1 MKIAFDVKYTG
12 TPLHTIIAL
21 ISTGLFSFALFLVIS
36 EGSGLYRIW
45 LSFLYLTALLL
56 AVSYV
61 LRCLKFTRQEKILY
75 ILRGLPGSGKSTLAK
90 HLVPEECV
98 CENDAFF
105 VDTNGVYHFNRD
117 AHSFAVRAC
126 FNKAYALMKQ
136 DEPRIAVANVFTKK
150 KHYRNYEKI
159 AAKYG
164 YRVQVFVCNGGFQ
177 NVHEVPEETIASMK
191 ECFEA

>member
-45 LSFLYLTALLL
+45 LSFLYLTALLC
-56 AVSYV
+56 AVSYI

-75 ILRGLPGSGKSTLAK
+75 ILRGLPGGGKSTLAR
-90 HLVPEECV
+90 HLVPEDCV

-105 VDTNGVYHFNRD
+105 VDANGVYRFNRD
-117 AHSFAVRAC
+117 AHPYAVRAC
-126 FNKAYALMKQ
+126 FDKAYALMKHG
-136 DEPRIAVANVFTKK
+136 EPRIAVANVFTKK
-150 KHYRNYEKI
+150 KHYKSYEKI
-159 AAKYG
+159 AAKNG
-164 YRVQVFVCNGGFQ
+164 YRVQVFICNAGYKD
-177 NVHEVPEETIASMK
+177 VHDVPEETIRAMK
-191 ECFEA
+191 AQFEF